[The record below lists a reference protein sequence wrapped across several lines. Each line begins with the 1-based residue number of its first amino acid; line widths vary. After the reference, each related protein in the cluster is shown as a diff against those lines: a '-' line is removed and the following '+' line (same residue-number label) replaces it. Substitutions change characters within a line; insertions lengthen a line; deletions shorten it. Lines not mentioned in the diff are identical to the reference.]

1 LRIGAQTLAKLAGDC
16 WTLATRL
23 APGEATWREVGMG
36 LLASLDDAACGAL
49 VVGPDERVLL
59 ANHCA
64 YALFEYPDGGLIGVR
79 LGEFVP
85 GQVHGAQAG
94 RRLGGHHF
102 PAELGRHVLQLAGGA
117 VTLVTVFD
125 ATERLL
131 ERGRDATSAA
141 IVASSTDAVVAKNLE
156 GLITSWNPA
165 AEHIFGY
172 SMREAIGRPVTILFP
187 PDRLAEELEILDRVQ
202 RGETVSNLLT
212 TRLRKDGRP
221 IAIALS
227 VSPIRDAQG
236 NVVGAAKI
244 ARDVTRQR
252 EAEREA
258 AQLAA
263 LNAAILENAT
273 FAIATISPQGIYLSF
288 NRAAELALGYRAE
301 ELVGRQSVAIVHDGE
316 ELKAR
321 ARELGRR
328 LGREIEPGVELF
340 LADAREGRPSDQRWT
355 FIRRDGSRFTGRLS
369 VGALR
374 GGEGEVIGYVGF
386 MFDLSDLRSAE
397 AVAARESE
405 RIATI
410 LENAIDGIHILDGE
424 GRLVFYSSSFAR
436 LLGRS
441 AAQMRGLRAADWQC
455 SQHEGFSALQADAAT
470 QQSIETRYRRLD
482 GSEVD
487 VEVSIKGVLLGGQRF
502 LYASARDISPRK
514 LLEQERL
521 ANQQRLEHANQELEE
536 FASAASHDL
545 RSPLRGA
552 SMVAEWILEDDPALS
567 PETRARLRVIQE
579 RMLRMGRLLDD
590 ILEYARV
597 DQSRAVAGNER
608 VRPDQLLHEVLGLVA
623 LPPGM
628 RVELAPALATLPPVP
643 RMPLQRVFANL
654 IDNAGKHHDRTTGT
668 IKVAGSLRG
677 QRLQFTITD
686 DGPGIPEA
694 YRETVFTMF
703 RTLRPRDAMEGSG
716 MGLALVRKLLASGGG
731 ECGVRPAPGR
741 GSEFWFDW
749 PLQAPGEDEAANGD
763 PDENT

>member
-1 LRIGAQTLAKLAGDC
+1 MT
-16 WTLATRL
+16 
-23 APGEATWREVGMG
+23 PGETAWRELGAG
-36 LLASLDDAACGAL
+36 LLESLDEAACGAL

-64 YALFEYPDGGLIGVR
+64 YALFEYPEGRLAGVR
-79 LGEFVP
+79 LGELIP

-102 PAELGRHVLQLAGGA
+102 PAEIGRHSQAREAGA

-141 IVASSTDAVVAKNLE
+141 IIASSTDAVVAKNLE

-165 AEHIFGY
+165 AEQIFGY
-172 SMREAIGRPVTILFP
+172 TTREAIGRPVTMLFAP
-187 PDRLAEELEILDRVQ
+187 ERLAEEIEILDRVQ
-202 RGETVSNLLT
+202 RGETVTNLLT
-212 TRLRKDGRP
+212 TRLRKDGQP

-236 NVVGAAKI
+236 SVIGAAKI
-244 ARDVTRQR
+244 ARDVTRQH

-301 ELVGRQSVAIVHDGE
+301 ELVGKQSIAIVHDAE

-328 LGREIEPGVELF
+328 VGRVVEPGVELF
-340 LADAREGRPSDQRWT
+340 LADAREGRNSDQRWT
-355 FIRRDGSRFTGRLS
+355 FIRRDGTRFTGRLS

-374 GGEGEVIGYVGF
+374 DSDGEIIGYVGF

-410 LENAIDGIHILDGE
+410 LENAIDGIHILDDQ
-424 GRLVFYSSSFAR
+424 GRLVFHSSSFAR
-436 LLGRS
+436 LLGRT
-441 AAQMRGLRAADWQC
+441 AAQMRGLRAADWHGGPLEEFGALRA
-455 SQHEGFSALQADAAT
+455 SVTTQHT
-470 QQSIETRYRRLD
+470 VETRYRRLD

-487 VEVSIKGVLLGGQRF
+487 VEVSYKGVLLAGQRF

-514 LLEQERL
+514 LLEQERQAQHRQL
-521 ANQQRLEHANQELEE
+521 QRANQELEE

-552 SMVAEWILEDDPALS
+552 GMVAEWILEDDPALS
-567 PETRARLRVIQE
+567 AETRARLRMIQE

-597 DQSRAVAGNER
+597 DQSRGIGGHER
-608 VRPDQLLHEVLGLVA
+608 VPVTELLQEVLGLVA

-628 RVELAPALATLPPVP
+628 RVKPDAGLAALPPVP

-654 IDNAGKHHDRTTGT
+654 IDNAGKHHDHNMGS
-668 IKVAGSLRG
+668 IAVAGELRG
-677 QRLQFTITD
+677 PRLHFTVTD

-694 YRETVFTMF
+694 YRETVFLMF

-716 MGLALVRKLLASGGG
+716 MGLALVRKLLASHGGQ
-731 ECGVRPAPGR
+731 CGVEPAPGR
-741 GSEFWFDW
+741 GSRFWFDW